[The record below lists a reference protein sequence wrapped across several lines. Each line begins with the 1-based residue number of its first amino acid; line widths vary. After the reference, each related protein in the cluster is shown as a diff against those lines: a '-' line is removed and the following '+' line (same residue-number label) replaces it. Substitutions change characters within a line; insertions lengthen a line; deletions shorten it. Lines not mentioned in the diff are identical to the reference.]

1 MLYISIFDAK
11 EHTTCAEIRQERE
24 QWMQKGKDRIF
35 HQKCKAINRYE
46 VLGGS
51 PLKIVFVIDTDD
63 PTVLNLLP
71 HHFGDGWN
79 SVTYPIIQREIYE
92 ALEEDCT
99 IIGG

>member
-11 EHTTCAEIRQERE
+11 ANTSQDEIKKERKE
-24 QWMQKGKDRIF
+24 WIKKGKDRVF
-35 HQKCKAINRYE
+35 HEKCKEIKRYE
-46 VLGGS
+46 VLGS
-51 PLKIVFVIDTDD
+51 FPLKIFFIIETND
-63 PTVLNLLP
+63 PCALNLLS

-79 SVTYPIIQREIYE
+79 SITYPITRREIYE